1 MKGVDL
7 LGQGTIYPD
16 VIESI
21 SVHGPSQTIKSHHN
35 VGGLPKKMKL
45 GLVEPLRFLFKD
57 EVRRVGKELGIP
69 DDLCNDIRSPVRT
82 RHPHPGRSKPG
93 KSKPAAKS
101 GSYIYSGTERS

>member
-1 MKGVDL
+1 MKGIDL

-57 EVRRVGKELGIP
+57 EVRKVGQGTGHSGYDFFKDIPFPGPGLAIRILGEVT
-69 DDLCNDIRSPVRT
+69 S
-82 RHPHPGRSKPG
+82 G
-93 KSKPAAKS
+93 KSKPASKS
-101 GSYIYSGTERS
+101 RSDIYSGT